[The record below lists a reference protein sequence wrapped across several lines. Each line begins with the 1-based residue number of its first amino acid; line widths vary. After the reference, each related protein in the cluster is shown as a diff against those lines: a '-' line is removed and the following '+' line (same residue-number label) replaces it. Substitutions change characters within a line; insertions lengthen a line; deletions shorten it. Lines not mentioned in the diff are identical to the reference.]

1 MEAKMQNEARKIA
14 YFLPNIFT
22 ALNMG
27 CGFAA
32 MILSM
37 RHDFYLASIYLLLGG
52 IFDMVDGR
60 VARLTGTQS
69 SFGEQFDSLS
79 DVITFGVAPALLI
92 YNRFLLDL
100 GRPGMVI
107 AFFYLLCGAM
117 RLGRFNANIGTNDPN
132 YFQGLPIPG
141 AAIALVSYVMIS
153 LAFPIVAQHHW
164 IPAGYVVFYALLMIS
179 NIPFCSFK
187 SSSWAKRHKRLVL
200 AFIFLTLCLIFLYE
214 ELMVGLIISV
224 YVVLSLIY
232 FLVTGGKLSQIFAWG
247 GSHESEADEEVIY

>member
-1 MEAKMQNEARKIA
+1 MEAKMQSEARKIA

-37 RHDFYLASIYLLLGG
+37 QQNFYLASVYLLLGG

-79 DVITFGVAPALLI
+79 DVISFGVAPALLI
-92 YNRFLLDL
+92 YNRFLMDL
-100 GRPGMVI
+100 GRPGVVI
-107 AFFYLLCGAM
+107 AFVYLLCGAM
-117 RLGRFNANIGTNDPN
+117 RLGRFNANIGTNNPN
-132 YFQGLPIPG
+132 FFQGLPIPG

-153 LAFPIVAQHHW
+153 LAFPIVGHHPW
-164 IPAGYVVFYALLMIS
+164 IPAGYTLFYALLMIS

-187 SSSWAKRHKRLVL
+187 SSAWAKRHKRLIL
-200 AFIFLTLCLIFLYE
+200 AMIFLTFCLIFLYE
-214 ELMVGLIISV
+214 ELMIGIIISL
-224 YVVLSLIY
+224 YVLGSLLY
-232 FLVTGGKLSQIFAWG
+232 FIGTGGKLSQIFAWG
-247 GSHESEADEEVIY
+247 GEVDADADEEAAI